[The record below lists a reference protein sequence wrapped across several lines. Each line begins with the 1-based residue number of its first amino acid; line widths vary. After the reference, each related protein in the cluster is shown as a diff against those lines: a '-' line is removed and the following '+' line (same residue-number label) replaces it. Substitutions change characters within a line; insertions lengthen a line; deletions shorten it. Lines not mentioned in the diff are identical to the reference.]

1 MGDKAKLTNSASPSG
16 PTTDW
21 IRVIE
26 EGGGFPRVDLDTFR
40 RLIEKTQNYRFFQV
54 LRKHVK
60 LDDAV
65 LEAGCGWA
73 VSSFALAREGIHV
86 VALDISDKL
95 IQDLQNIQHQW
106 GKGAPNS
113 LELLVGDLFKLD
125 ELGRQFACIF
135 SDGTY
140 QHFLHPEERK
150 EILENLHRR
159 LRHKGKLI
167 VAVPNMKNPFFK
179 FVVGSKMPPM
189 QTFGLKSLRQ
199 ELERGRFEVIED
211 GCAFVNAGFEQW
223 LKARW
228 LTWPVNAVNQIFERL
243 PRLAQSL
250 FAAHI
255 YCVARKR

>member
-1 MGDKAKLTNSASPSG
+1 MGDKAKLMNSASPSG

-95 IQDLQNIQHQW
+95 IQDLQNIQNQW
-106 GKGAPNS
+106 GEDANNS

-125 ELGRQFACIF
+125 ELGRQFDCIF

-140 QHFLHPEERK
+140 Q
-150 EILENLHRR
+150 
-159 LRHKGKLI
+159 
-167 VAVPNMKNPFFK
+167 VAVAKEQV
-179 FVVGSKMPPM
+179 FVYV
-189 QTFGLKSLRQ
+189 THRFRSLR
-199 ELERGRFEVIED
+199 L
-211 GCAFVNAGFEQW
+211 
-223 LKARW
+223 L
-228 LTWPVNAVNQIFERL
+228 
-243 PRLAQSL
+243 
-250 FAAHI
+250 
-255 YCVARKR
+255 